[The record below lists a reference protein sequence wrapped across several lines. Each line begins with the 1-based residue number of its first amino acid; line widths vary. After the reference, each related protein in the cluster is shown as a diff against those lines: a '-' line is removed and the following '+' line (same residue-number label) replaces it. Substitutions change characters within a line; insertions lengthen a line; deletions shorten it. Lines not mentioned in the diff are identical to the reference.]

1 MVTCPDACTCMAE
14 EQIVRLASTCTE
26 LILQLCTLLMRG
38 EGGVYIAIRQQYDTR
53 HTNLVLESKS
63 VHCTHGW
70 IHDQQRPSSCLRSDG
85 RRLCATPSSTV
96 PSTTTSSINAPCASA
111 SEVRVEA
118 TTVRWATVAVRC
130 SSPSQDLRWRAT
142 PREAPTARRES
153 VVLRRRCTIVAVCVT
168 VGAHNQC
175 AVGLHGLLA
184 RRVGTTGV
192 ASGGGTRLSVAPTVG
207 VRHDAHRAP
216 VTIHD
221 DGQGSS
227 RRHGSEY

>member
-1 MVTCPDACTCMAE
+1 MSLDACTCTAE
-14 EQIVRLASTCTE
+14 EQMVRLASTCTE
-26 LILQLCTLLMRG
+26 LLLQLCTLLMRG

-53 HTNLVLESKS
+53 HTNLVLELRS
-63 VHCTHGW
+63 VHCTHGC
-70 IHDQQRPSSCLRSDG
+70 IHDRQRPSSCLRSDG
-85 RRLCATPSSTV
+85 RRLCATPPSTV
-96 PSTTTSSINAPCASA
+96 PSTTTTSINEPSTAT
-111 SEVRVEA
+111 SEVRVESA
-118 TTVRWATVAVRC
+118 AVRWATVAIRC
-130 SSPSQDLRWRAT
+130 PTSRKDLRWRAA

-153 VVLRRRCTIVAVCVT
+153 VVLRRRCTIAAVCVT

-175 AVGLHGLLA
+175 AVGLRGFA

-221 DGQGSS
+221 DIQRSS
-227 RRHGSEY
+227 RRHGSKY